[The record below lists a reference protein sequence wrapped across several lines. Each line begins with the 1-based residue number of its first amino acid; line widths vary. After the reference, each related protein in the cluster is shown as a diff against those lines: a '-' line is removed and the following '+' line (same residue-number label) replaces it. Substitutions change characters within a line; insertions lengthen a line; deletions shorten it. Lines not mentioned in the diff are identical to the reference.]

1 MGIEGPNSE
10 ALSREG
16 PHRAK
21 ETASQGTS
29 KGVVRVRL
37 SGRGRGGTR
46 EEVGPGEG
54 SLRIPGSNGSHFS
67 AKPTVVTRSLLLW
80 SRQSLA

>member
-10 ALSREG
+10 ALSQEG

-21 ETASQGTS
+21 ETSKGVVRVRTS

-54 SLRIPGSNGSHFS
+54 S
-67 AKPTVVTRSLLLW
+67 
-80 SRQSLA
+80 